1 MANSREPLTGDQ
13 LRGRLETMALSA
25 LEEGEAHGFEVLKR
39 LEKAGCGALKLKEGS
54 LYPALYRLEERGLLK
69 ARWEENPGGRK
80 GPARR
85 VYRLTPKGRRHLQR
99 GREEWAHFV
108 AVLGGVIGA
117 PA

>member
-1 MANSREPLTGDQ
+1 MTDPAQPLTGDQ
-13 LRGRLETMALSA
+13 LRGRLETMALSV
-25 LEEGEAHGFEVLKR
+25 LEESEAHGFEVLKR

-85 VYRLTPKGRRHLQR
+85 IYRLTPKGHRQLER
-99 GREEWAHFV
+99 GRREWETFV
-108 AVLGGVIGA
+108 AVIGGIIGA
-117 PA
+117 PT